1 MADRSILF
9 SNFNSPEAENPGDFE
24 SSYNVNAIS
33 KALERQQR
41 DIQRKIDQA
50 REKFEE
56 AKNEQ
61 AGRFEQNKELTE
73 LLSIDPTQY
82 FSAISADLKKN
93 DKDEFDRLDDLLKNN
108 LEEFVKQ
115 ATARLNKEKAEIKK
129 ALIEN
134 QKDNQ
139 LTMKAL
145 GNSRD
150 AVQKQQDY
158 LGEKPE
164 LYSKLYSIQQAS
176 KAHEI
181 DRSKPE
187 KKGQYEISSVIIQSD
202 KGELGLAVQM
212 QLMEGSPLFFAI
224 RDGKITFP
232 DKPISEEQ
240 MRALLDFLYVH
251 GIKNFELP
259 PTLEPGIKEKF
270 EKAQAAREEEA
281 DKKAK
286 ENDEKVPYEQ
296 QKEEPADNNVVSSE
310 PELPEIQNDPGNEQW
325 LDNADEL
332 KPEKA
337 KDKEKKKE
345 GYAKALDEMET
356 WLQKSLGKEKNLSY
370 FRRERNDRLRD
381 FVSLK
386 GWTVYSVYPSRNPD
400 NYKLDGKRKD
410 GVPNETYS
418 FRIMIKPNGK
428 GGIDVGYAMP
438 KGGKVTDQ
446 VADKVVALQKSQ
458 GNKYI
463 RFPKGLSDDD
473 TGVFRMACA
482 RAGVIPRGIGINE
495 HHAKK
500 MIDAASGTLS
510 EKDLE
515 IFKYR
520 LALQMEANMGA
531 DTNGRQANKVAELK
545 GEYFFSPFKDR
556 FDDTLKPALQD
567 AINGKEADKVI
578 GASRAIQEIYGLYE
592 KASEAQVGD
601 LVNLMQPEDQKAFLD
616 SMTKAGITMDPE
628 MDVRAMPKEYMSKMF
643 AVLSEKHA
651 KNAAKEMESEFA
663 RRRETDPDAKS
674 YDVTKEMVA
683 DETANLRQMGDNLE
697 KDHHVPGLR
706 VPYLGS
712 PRHDYPNDNSYQKK
726 NTKNNFKDPRK
737 EGHTY

>member
-1 MADRSILF
+1 
-9 SNFNSPEAENPGDFE
+9 
-24 SSYNVNAIS
+24 
-33 KALERQQR
+33 
-41 DIQRKIDQA
+41 
-50 REKFEE
+50 
-56 AKNEQ
+56 
-61 AGRFEQNKELTE
+61 
-73 LLSIDPTQY
+73 
-82 FSAISADLKKN
+82 
-93 DKDEFDRLDDLLKNN
+93 
-108 LEEFVKQ
+108 
-115 ATARLNKEKAEIKK
+115 
-129 ALIEN
+129 
-134 QKDNQ
+134 
-139 LTMKAL
+139 
-145 GNSRD
+145 
-150 AVQKQQDY
+150 
-158 LGEKPE
+158 
-164 LYSKLYSIQQAS
+164 
-176 KAHEI
+176 
-181 DRSKPE
+181 
-187 KKGQYEISSVIIQSD
+187 
-202 KGELGLAVQM
+202 M

-651 KNAAKEMESEFA
+651 KNAAKEMESEFT

-726 NTKNNFKDPRK
+726 NTKNNFKAPRK

>member
-495 HHAKK
+495 HHA
-500 MIDAASGTLS
+500 
-510 EKDLE
+510 
-515 IFKYR
+515 
-520 LALQMEANMGA
+520 
-531 DTNGRQANKVAELK
+531 NKVAELK

-726 NTKNNFKDPRK
+726 NTKNNFKAPRK

>member
-41 DIQRKIDQA
+41 DIQRRIDQA

-187 KKGQYEISSVIIQSD
+187 KKGRYEISSVIIQSD

-428 GGIDVGYAMP
+428 
-438 KGGKVTDQ
+438 
-446 VADKVVALQKSQ
+446 
-458 GNKYI
+458 
-463 RFPKGLSDDD
+463 
-473 TGVFRMACA
+473 
-482 RAGVIPRGIGINE
+482 
-495 HHAKK
+495 
-500 MIDAASGTLS
+500 
-510 EKDLE
+510 
-515 IFKYR
+515 
-520 LALQMEANMGA
+520 
-531 DTNGRQANKVAELK
+531 
-545 GEYFFSPFKDR
+545 
-556 FDDTLKPALQD
+556 
-567 AINGKEADKVI
+567 EADKVI

-616 SMTKAGITMDPE
+616 SMAKAGITMDPE

-726 NTKNNFKDPRK
+726 NTKNNFKAPRK

>member
-1 MADRSILF
+1 
-9 SNFNSPEAENPGDFE
+9 
-24 SSYNVNAIS
+24 
-33 KALERQQR
+33 
-41 DIQRKIDQA
+41 
-50 REKFEE
+50 
-56 AKNEQ
+56 
-61 AGRFEQNKELTE
+61 
-73 LLSIDPTQY
+73 
-82 FSAISADLKKN
+82 
-93 DKDEFDRLDDLLKNN
+93 
-108 LEEFVKQ
+108 
-115 ATARLNKEKAEIKK
+115 
-129 ALIEN
+129 
-134 QKDNQ
+134 
-139 LTMKAL
+139 
-145 GNSRD
+145 
-150 AVQKQQDY
+150 
-158 LGEKPE
+158 
-164 LYSKLYSIQQAS
+164 
-176 KAHEI
+176 
-181 DRSKPE
+181 
-187 KKGQYEISSVIIQSD
+187 
-202 KGELGLAVQM
+202 
-212 QLMEGSPLFFAI
+212 
-224 RDGKITFP
+224 
-232 DKPISEEQ
+232 
-240 MRALLDFLYVH
+240 
-251 GIKNFELP
+251 
-259 PTLEPGIKEKF
+259 
-270 EKAQAAREEEA
+270 
-281 DKKAK
+281 
-286 ENDEKVPYEQ
+286 
-296 QKEEPADNNVVSSE
+296 
-310 PELPEIQNDPGNEQW
+310 
-325 LDNADEL
+325 
-332 KPEKA
+332 
-337 KDKEKKKE
+337 
-345 GYAKALDEMET
+345 MET

-726 NTKNNFKDPRK
+726 NTKNNFKAPRK
-737 EGHTY
+737 EAHTY

>member
-1 MADRSILF
+1 
-9 SNFNSPEAENPGDFE
+9 
-24 SSYNVNAIS
+24 
-33 KALERQQR
+33 
-41 DIQRKIDQA
+41 
-50 REKFEE
+50 
-56 AKNEQ
+56 
-61 AGRFEQNKELTE
+61 
-73 LLSIDPTQY
+73 
-82 FSAISADLKKN
+82 
-93 DKDEFDRLDDLLKNN
+93 
-108 LEEFVKQ
+108 
-115 ATARLNKEKAEIKK
+115 
-129 ALIEN
+129 
-134 QKDNQ
+134 
-139 LTMKAL
+139 
-145 GNSRD
+145 
-150 AVQKQQDY
+150 
-158 LGEKPE
+158 
-164 LYSKLYSIQQAS
+164 
-176 KAHEI
+176 
-181 DRSKPE
+181 
-187 KKGQYEISSVIIQSD
+187 
-202 KGELGLAVQM
+202 
-212 QLMEGSPLFFAI
+212 
-224 RDGKITFP
+224 
-232 DKPISEEQ
+232 

-697 KDHHVPGLR
+697 KTTMFRACAFLIWGRR
-706 VPYLGS
+706 VMTIPMTTVIRKRTRKTISKLPERKPILIKLKS
-712 PRHDYPNDNSYQKK
+712 PQKRGFFSCRGRDK
-726 NTKNNFKDPRK
+726 CKGNHLHNL
-737 EGHTY
+737 